1 MTMRHSDVKHNDAKQ
16 DDLKQERQ
24 RMSEQVR
31 PVLDV
36 AAARKALMFFR
47 VMAILVGIGLLVL
60 CLGMVLKY
68 VYDKPGL
75 SDFWDQK
82 HGLLYMVYVFATANL
97 GFKMRWT
104 PGRMVVVM
112 LAGVVPFLSFW
123 AEVKVAR
130 EVEGVLA
137 TADPQVTLPRD

>member
-1 MTMRHSDVKHNDAKQ
+1 
-16 DDLKQERQ
+16 
-24 RMSEQVR
+24 MSEQVR

-36 AAARKALMFFR
+36 APARKALMFFR

-68 VYDKPGL
+68 GYDKPGL
-75 SDFWDQK
+75 SEFWDQK

-97 GFKMRWT
+97 GFKMHWT
-104 PGRMVVVM
+104 PGCMVVVM

-130 EVEGVLA
+130 EVEAQLA
-137 TADPQVTLPRD
+137 GADAQVALPRD

>member
-1 MTMRHSDVKHNDAKQ
+1 
-16 DDLKQERQ
+16 
-24 RMSEQVR
+24 MSEQVR
-31 PVLDV
+31 PIRDV
-36 AAARKALMFFR
+36 AAARKALLFFR

-68 VYDKPGL
+68 GSNKPGL

-82 HGLLYMVYVFATANL
+82 HGLLYMIYVFATANL

-104 PGRMVVVM
+104 PGRMVAVM

-123 AEVKVAR
+123 AEHKVAGQVAG
-130 EVEGVLA
+130 ELA
-137 TADPQVTLPRD
+137 TQDTPVALPRD